1 MLHCNQSGEPVRL
14 RLDGLPLAGLT
25 GNGVRVA
32 IVDSGVH
39 ASHPHV
45 GNVVGGIRLRVD
57 GQDADY
63 VDVLGHG
70 TAVTAAIH
78 EKAPDA
84 ELIAVK
90 IFDRQLTAGGD
101 ILARAICYAAG
112 EGARLVNL
120 SLGTTNLAR
129 APLLERAVAAA
140 TAMGGLVVAAREV
153 AGTEYLPGILRGVAS
168 VLLDWTVPR
177 DELEITEDDRGIT
190 FRASGY
196 PRPIP
201 GVPADRNLSGA
212 SFAVANVTGFLARL
226 CEIDA
231 QARTPGDIVR
241 LLSSTRNS
249 ALRA

>member
-1 MLHCNQSGEPVRL
+1 M
-14 RLDGLPLAGLT
+14 
-25 GNGVRVA
+25 
-32 IVDSGVH
+32 
-39 ASHPHV
+39 
-45 GNVVGGIRLRVD
+45 
-57 GQDADY
+57 
-63 VDVLGHG
+63 
-70 TAVTAAIH
+70 
-78 EKAPDA
+78 
-84 ELIAVK
+84 
-90 IFDRQLTAGGD
+90 
-101 ILARAICYAAG
+101 
-112 EGARLVNL
+112 NL
-120 SLGTTNLAR
+120 SLGTTNLTR

-153 AGTEYLPGILRGVAS
+153 AGTEYLPGILQGVAS

-177 DELEITEDDRGIT
+177 DELEFTEDDRGIT

>member
-1 MLHCNQSGEPVRL
+1 MA
-14 RLDGLPLAGLT
+14 GLPLAGFT

-78 EKAPDA
+78 EKAPEA

-101 ILARAICYAAG
+101 ILARAIRYAAG

-129 APLLERAVAAA
+129 APLLENAVAAA

-153 AGTEYLPGILRGVAS
+153 AGTEYLPGILQGVAS

-190 FRASGY
+190 FGASGY
-196 PRPIP
+196 PAPSPECRPTGTCRARHSP
-201 GVPADRNLSGA
+201 SRTSPASSHVCSRWMPKREHRATSYNCWRLHATALYAPNGA
-212 SFAVANVTGFLARL
+212 SR
-226 CEIDA
+226 
-231 QARTPGDIVR
+231 
-241 LLSSTRNS
+241 SSR
-249 ALRA
+249 